1 MAEDIRRVLIVDQSK
16 VVRSAL
22 ARHLRDTFDVREEA
36 DGESAWQTLVLDSSI
51 IAVVAS
57 AQLPKLNG
65 LDLLAR
71 IRISKLRRICDIPF
85 LLLVSG
91 SESVEERLLAQ
102 ETGVTDF
109 ITRGMS
115 RDEVLGCINRLVNWE
130 FATNLTDSQI
140 LPTST
145 FRHDGKLTAQPAA
158 SPEHWEPLDST
169 TLNAH
174 LEASM
179 LHLEA
184 RQGMVGVIAF
194 GLDDAGKLSGLYG
207 QKTLLTISRRLGKIL
222 HAKIGKDDRVGIDN
236 HGRCVIVTPGSSPA
250 TCLAFAQRVCR
261 GLAQSHVAI
270 GGAPLSF
277 KVSAGIA
284 TLPTDTSNSATQLL
298 NLAYDRLQQAQA
310 RGGNRVVADDG
321 ADDADFCMTP
331 DFLVRL
337 ERFCATGSDL
347 PLGSLG
353 LELLPL
359 FRMLDRELSL
369 GLPLEVIERKFSE
382 RARDETQQA

>member
-1 MAEDIRRVLIVDQSK
+1 MAEELRRVLVVDPSK
-16 VVRSAL
+16 VARSAL
-22 ARHLRDTFDVREEA
+22 AKHLRESFDVREEV

-51 IAVVAS
+51 IAVVAC
-57 AQLPKLNG
+57 AQMPKLNG

-91 SESVEERLLAQ
+91 NESVEDRLRAQ

-109 ITRGMS
+109 LTRGMS
-115 RDEVLGCINRLVNWE
+115 REEMVARINRLVNWE

-140 LPTST
+140 LPATT
-145 FRHDGKLTAQPAA
+145 FRHDGKLTKPVDAK
-158 SPEHWEPLDST
+158 HWEPLDDST
-169 TLNAH
+169 LLAH

-184 RQGMVGVIAF
+184 RNERVGVIVF
-194 GLDDAGKLSGLYG
+194 GLDDAGSLGGQYG
-207 QKTLLTISRRLGKIL
+207 QKTLQTIARRLGKIL
-222 HAKIGKDDRVGIDN
+222 HAKIGRNDRVGIDN
-236 HGRCVIVTPGSSPA
+236 HGRCVIITPGSSPA

-270 GGAPLSF
+270 GGVPINF

-284 TLPTDTSNSATQLL
+284 TLPADGPRAACDLL
-298 NLAYDRLQQAQA
+298 GLAYERLQCAQA
-310 RGGNRVVADDG
+310 RGGNRAVDDDT
-321 ADDADFCMTP
+321 ASDADFCLTP
-331 DFLVRL
+331 DFLARL
-337 ERFCATGSDL
+337 ERFCASGAGL

-359 FRMLDRELSL
+359 LRILDREFQLELSL
-369 GLPLEVIERKFSE
+369 EAIERKFSA
-382 RARDETQQA
+382 RAREEQRI

>member
-1 MAEDIRRVLIVDQSK
+1 MESGLRRVLVVDPSK

-22 ARHLRDTFDVREEA
+22 AKHLGEHFDIREEA

-51 IAVVAS
+51 IAVVSS

-91 SESVEERLLAQ
+91 NESVDDRLRAQ

-115 RDEVLGCINRLVNWE
+115 RDEVLGAINRLVNWE
-130 FATNLTDSQI
+130 FATNLTNSQI
-140 LPTST
+140 IPTT
-145 FRHDGKLTAQPAA
+145 IRHDPQLTQP
-158 SPEHWEPLDST
+158 SGETHWAPLDNA
-169 TLNAH
+169 TLHAH

-184 RQGMVGVIAF
+184 RKSSVGVISF
-194 GLDDAGKLSGLYG
+194 GLDDSGKISGQYG
-207 QKTLLTISRRLGKIL
+207 QKALLTMARRLAKIL
-222 HAKIGKDDRVGIDN
+222 HAKIGENDRVGCDN
-236 HGRCVIVTPGSSPA
+236 HGRCIIITPGTSPA
-250 TCLAFAQRVCR
+250 SCLAFAQRVCR

-270 GGAPLSF
+270 GGEPLNF
-277 KVSAGIA
+277 KVSAGVA
-284 TLPTDTSNSATQLL
+284 NLPADGPRNASQLL
-298 NLAYDRLQQAQA
+298 ELASDRLIQAQMS
-310 RGGNRVVADDG
+310 GGSRVVSG
-321 ADDADFCMTP
+321 EPSDADFCLTP
-331 DFLVRL
+331 EFLVRL
-337 ERFCATGSDL
+337 ERFCASGSAL

-353 LELLPL
+353 LELMPL
-359 FRMLDRELSL
+359 LRMLDRELKL
-369 GLPLEVIERKFSE
+369 GLPLDAAAQKFSE
-382 RARDETQQA
+382 RAKEEPPN